1 MKLSHLIL
9 AAAGLVISAAH
20 AEPIS
25 LDTLLAGRD
34 LKSPWTP
41 LFNGKDFDGFYTHL
55 AKLGKNNDPQ
65 HIFTVDDGMVHV
77 LKDVPEGSMT
87 PFGGLI
93 TEKEFGD
100 YHLRFEFKWG
110 KKKFA
115 PRMQVPRDTGLLYHV
130 TGPDDAFGGNWAR
143 SLECQ
148 VMERSVGDFYAVGT
162 QAMLPVKPLQAGWQV
177 SLQNG
182 TDTKIGRADGVTR
195 AAHQAN
201 AEREGWNTVEVI
213 ARGDAAVHIVNGTP
227 VCYLFDARKPDPAHA
242 GQWLPLTRGRLWF
255 QAEAAEVFYR
265 NIEIRQLPPIAVASA
280 VKVASGAGVP
290 PVSPHTSSAAV
301 AKTASSS
308 RQKNGNAATF
318 RAGVAAV
325 DISPTEFPRIIAGG
339 FLEGRGDKIMSKLH
353 VRAFVL
359 DDGKMK
365 IAFAIVD
372 TCMMEQSLIDEAKAL
387 AAKQCGIPV
396 ERMMVSATHT
406 HSAPA
411 AMSCLGTRKDR
422 AYAEFLTPKIAEAI
436 VAANAALQPARIGW
450 GSFDDWE
457 HTHNRRWIRL
467 EGREIVDP
475 FGQPSARAHMHPG
488 YLSTSVVGPSGP
500 VDPQLSVISLQ
511 TLDGKPIGVLAN
523 YSQHYFGNSPVS
535 SDYYGVFCKHLAAKM
550 GQQGDGNGPFVC
562 AMSQGTS
569 GDQMW
574 MDYGAA
580 KKNLTI
586 ESYADAVA
594 DSAMKALQTVKY
606 VDHAPL
612 GMIEK
617 TLGLKYRV
625 PDEKRLAWAR
635 PIAAKI
641 VNDVPKDKPEVYAR
655 EALILHERQ
664 KTSVKLQAIRIG
676 DLSIA
681 TLPNEVYAI
690 TGLKLRAMSPFGAHF
705 NIELA
710 NGAEG
715 YIPTPDQHTLG
726 GYTTWPARTAG
737 LEPKA
742 EPAMVATLS
751 KSIAQLAEKAPRPL
765 RTEGGVF
772 SKETLSSKPVA
783 YFRCDD
789 AHTTLSNELGEPAR
803 ITGGHAFYL
812 PGAGSRLG
820 YDVESALRPSAFSS
834 PNKFNRA
841 IHLAGGHLETSS
853 LKLETH
859 ASVALWFWLGHESGA
874 SDRTGELINALG
886 VSLKAHQSAEHQVRL
901 ELGDAASENVG
912 FADDWHFAVLIRD
925 GDEVRVH
932 LDGSEKPVLTGKA
945 GKAANEVLFAKG
957 LEGRLDEITIWDRAI
972 EPALIAKLW
981 NISKVGEENAERGIS
996 RAQRRKQA
1004 QVQNSALLKQ
1014 HENWSASLRF
1024 RNTKPNNVS
1033 PVTAYLISR
1042 GPKGDHQATGDHLG
1056 IGGNY
1061 KDSEPG
1067 KLFVFNGN
1075 AASQIVRGK
1084 TIIEPGSWNDVKLE
1098 RRGSH
1103 VKVTLNGKVE
1113 IDAELPVTA
1122 PGAKELFFGKRC
1134 DDFAPLEGSFEKV
1147 EVTGLEKPAASAP
1160 APKLPTATQPLSP
1173 EESAK
1178 KWHVREGYRVEL
1190 VAAEPVVLDPVA
1202 FDWDDQGRLWVVEMA
1217 DYPLGMDGKG
1227 KAGGRVVRL
1236 EDTDHDGRYDKRSVI
1251 ADGLNFPTG
1260 ILTWREGVIVTAAP
1274 DILFISSDG
1283 TKKVLY
1289 TGFSTGNQQ
1298 LRVNGLRWGMD
1309 GWVYCAA
1316 GAHHGGYNKG
1326 TQIECKL
1333 TGEKVDLGSRDFRFK
1348 PDTGEFDP
1356 QSGPSQFGRARDDWG
1371 HWFGVQNSFPLWHY
1385 VLQDHYLRR
1394 NPHVIPPDPIHQLF
1408 PRNPPVYPASS
1419 MEKRFHSFDQAGRFT
1434 SACGIEVYRDRVL
1447 FDDGKTHAFTC
1458 EPFHNVV
1465 QHHILEDDGVT
1476 FKAVRDPAE
1485 SKLDF
1490 LASEDRWCRPVMV
1503 RTGPDGALWVAD
1515 MYRYMIEHPQ
1525 WLPQNGKDELLPH
1538 YREGDDKGR
1547 IWKVVRTSTQPSSAK
1562 AEAAFASTNGWL
1574 RDRAQMRAAWDDS
1587 EAPDSLSGL
1596 SGIQKVQAAWAMV
1609 EAGKLKPGTCL
1620 MLMGDESPRVREQAL
1635 LIAER
1640 FEWED
1645 NAGSTQIDT
1654 ALQKLAEDKD
1664 ARVRLQLASSLAKFP
1679 GDVAASV
1686 LAKLLDE
1693 AEPGSPLAGAA
1704 LSSVLPHL
1712 ERVCERTNA
1721 KPFPM
1726 LMRCALATKN
1736 DKAIAALVTRLE
1748 AQNGLAELL
1757 AVLDEK
1763 NLSLSEFA
1771 KQVTDAKAR
1780 ATVEQMA
1787 AKLQQAADS
1796 LKTAPTME
1804 SLALLATD
1812 RGHREA
1818 VKNILPELWAK
1829 TGGAGVLRLVAKLQP
1844 KGGEQFLLAGWDQRT
1859 PALRTQILETL
1870 LSNDD
1875 WALALLNRPEAK
1887 ACDAA
1892 TRARLMKH
1900 PKKNIA
1906 TLAEKVFADA
1916 TSATRAAVVEKFKPA
1931 LKLQGDAAR
1940 GKTVFASVCISCHK
1954 LDGVGLELGPDLR
1967 SVAQHDAEK
1976 LLNSILDPS
1985 AIIEPGFMAYHC
1997 TLKNGEQLYG
2007 VIATETS
2014 ASLTLKMAGN
2024 VTRSVLRSD
2033 VASLK
2038 STGISLMPEG
2048 LEAAMTP
2055 QALADL
2061 IAYLKM
2067 PR

>member
-1 MKLSHLIL
+1 MK
-9 AAAGLVISAAH
+9 H
-20 AEPIS
+20 A
-25 LDTLLAGRD
+25 LLA
-34 LKSPWTP
+34 
-41 LFNGKDFDGFYTHL
+41 LFLF
-55 AKLGKNNDPQ
+55 
-65 HIFTVDDGMVHV
+65 
-77 LKDVPEGSMT
+77 S
-87 PFGGLI
+87 GL
-93 TEKEFGD
+93 
-100 YHLRFEFKWG
+100 
-110 KKKFA
+110 
-115 PRMQVPRDTGLLYHV
+115 
-130 TGPDDAFGGNWAR
+130 
-143 SLECQ
+143 
-148 VMERSVGDFYAVGT
+148 
-162 QAMLPVKPLQAGWQV
+162 
-177 SLQNG
+177 
-182 TDTKIGRADGVTR
+182 
-195 AAHQAN
+195 
-201 AEREGWNTVEVI
+201 
-213 ARGDAAVHIVNGTP
+213 
-227 VCYLFDARKPDPAHA
+227 
-242 GQWLPLTRGRLWF
+242 
-255 QAEAAEVFYR
+255 
-265 NIEIRQLPPIAVASA
+265 
-280 VKVASGAGVP
+280 
-290 PVSPHTSSAAV
+290 
-301 AKTASSS
+301 TAS
-308 RQKNGNAATF
+308 AATF
-318 RAGVAAV
+318 RAGVATV

-339 FLEGRGDKIMSKLH
+339 FLEGRGEKLADKLF
-353 VRAFVL
+353 VRSFVL

-372 TCMMEQSLIDEAKAL
+372 TCMMEQSLIDEAKGI

-396 ERMMVSATHT
+396 DRMMVSATHT

-411 AMSCLGTRKDR
+411 AMGCLGTRKDTV
-422 AYAEFLTPKIAEAI
+422 YAKFLTPKIAESI

-467 EGREIVDP
+467 PGKEVVDP
-475 FGQPSARAHMHPG
+475 FGQPTGRANMHPG
-488 YLSTSVVGPSGP
+488 YLSKDVVGPSGP
-500 VDPQLSVISLQ
+500 VDPQLSVIALQ
-511 TLDGKPIGVLAN
+511 TLDGKPLGVLAN
-523 YSQHYFGNSPVS
+523 YSQHYFGTSPVS
-535 SDYYGVFCKHLAAKM
+535 ADYFGLFCKHLAAKL

-574 MDYGAA
+574 MDYGAE
-580 KKNLTI
+580 KKTI
-586 ESYADAVA
+586 TIDTYASEVA
-594 DSAMKALQTVKY
+594 DSAIKALQTVKY
-606 VDHAPL
+606 VDQAPL

-617 TLGLKYRV
+617 TLELNYRV

-641 VNDVPKDKPEVYAR
+641 ENDLPKNKEEVYAR

-690 TGLKLRAMSPFGAHF
+690 TGLKLRAASSFGTHF

-715 YIPTPDQHTLG
+715 YIPPMEQHKLG

-737 LEPKA
+737 LEQMA
-742 EPAMVATLS
+742 ETRIVGRLGAALHTLAD
-751 KSIAQLAEKAPRPL
+751 KSNDILNHKN
-765 RTEGGVF
+765 GVF
-772 SKETLSSKPVA
+772 AQQTLSSSPVA
-783 YFRCDD
+783 YFRCEDFIFV
-789 AHTTLSNELGEPAR
+789 LSDEIHSKEAPLISLHNKSCAM
-803 ITGGHAFYL
+803 YL
-812 PGAGSRLG
+812 PGPGSGLGYGEASALTPSSFSGSR
-820 YDVESALRPSAFSS
+820 AI
-834 PNKFNRA
+834 NRA
-841 IHLAGGHLETSS
+841 VHVAGGVIPTYWPILLNRVEEHDTPMCPPNA
-853 LKLETH
+853 TI
-859 ASVALWFWLGHESGA
+859 ALWFWLGHESGA

-886 VSLKAHQSAEHQVRL
+886 VSLKAHQFPDHTVKLEWGDKVASASAEGSDSAKA
-901 ELGDAASENVG
+901 ETTF

-925 GDEVRVH
+925 GENLRVH

-945 GKAANEVLFAKG
+945 GKAANEVLFGQG
-957 LEGRLDEITIWDRAI
+957 LEGRLDEITIWDRVI
-972 EPALIAKLW
+972 EPSLIAKLW
-981 NISKVGEENAERGIS
+981 NISKVGEENAKRAVSRTERKKRGAAVS
-996 RAQRRKQA
+996 AAQKDA
-1004 QVQNSALLKQ
+1004 VQRTAPHS
-1014 HENWSASLRF
+1014 ENWSASMRF
-1024 RNTKPNNVS
+1024 KNTKANNVS
-1033 PVTAYLISR
+1033 AVTAYLISR
-1042 GPKGDHQATGDHLG
+1042 GPKGDHQAPGDHLG

-1061 KDSEPG
+1061 KDSSPG
-1067 KLFVFNGN
+1067 RLFVFNGN
-1075 AASQIVRGK
+1075 AASQIVRG
-1084 TIIEPGSWNDVKLE
+1084 TTVIEPGTWNDVKLE
-1098 RRGSH
+1098 RLGSR

-1113 IDAELPVTA
+1113 IDTELPVTA

-1134 DDFAPLEGSFEKV
+1134 DDFAPLEGTFEKV
-1147 EVTGLEKPAASAP
+1147 EVAGLESGAAVPAASKNAGETP
-1160 APKLPTATQPLSP
+1160 APHSQPLSP

-1178 KWHVREGYRVEL
+1178 KWHVREGYRIEL

-1202 FDWDDQGRLWVVEMA
+1202 FDWDEQGRLWVIEMA
-1217 DYPLGMDGKG
+1217 DYPLGMDGHG

-1236 EDTDHDGRYDKRSVI
+1236 EDTDRDGRYDKRHVI
-1251 ADGLNFPTG
+1251 VSDLSYPTG

-1274 DILFISSDG
+1274 DIFFISPDG
-1283 TKKVLY
+1283 TKKLLY

-1333 TGEKVDLGSRDFRFK
+1333 TGEKIDLGSRDFRFK

-1356 QSGPSQFGRARDDWG
+1356 QTGPSQFGRARDDWG

-1434 SACGIEVYRDRVL
+1434 SACGIEVYRDQVL
-1447 FDDGKTHAFTC
+1447 FNDGKTHAFTC

-1485 SKLDF
+1485 SKMDF

-1503 RTGPDGALWVAD
+1503 RTGPDGALWIAD

-1525 WLPQNGKDELLPH
+1525 WLPQNGKEELLPH

-1547 IWKVVRTSTQPSSAK
+1547 IWKVVRASARSGANDSAK
-1562 AEAAFASTNGWL
+1562 AEATFASANGWL
-1574 RDRAQMRAAWDDS
+1574 RDKAQMRAFWTK
-1587 EAPDSLSGL
+1587 LSTQAIAALFDQATNGKNAAA
-1596 SGIQKVQAAWAMV
+1596 QTQAAWTLHQAGQLTPDLLKLLLLSENDEVVVQGLQIAESMPWEKNE
-1609 EAGKLKPGTCL
+1609 EALLLLVNGNRA
-1620 MLMGDESPRVREQAL
+1620 SHPRVRMQLAL
-1635 LIAER
+1635 S
-1640 FEWED
+1640 
-1645 NAGSTQIDT
+1645 AGLWSGDWAADIVGSILEEEQIDG
-1654 ALQKLAEDKD
+1654 LIF
-1664 ARVRLQLASSLAKFP
+1664 S
-1679 GDVAASV
+1679 
-1686 LAKLLDE
+1686 
-1693 AEPGSPLAGAA
+1693 AA
-1704 LSSVLPHL
+1704 LSSSLPHL
-1712 ERVCERTNA
+1712 TRVCEQFGGYEGKVDLKLVGT
-1721 KPFPM
+1721 
-1726 LMRCALATKN
+1726 LLRCALATKN
-1736 DKAIAALVTRLE
+1736 EKAIAALVTRMDAQKGLE
-1748 AQNGLAELL
+1748 ELL

-1763 NLSLSEFA
+1763 NLSLAAFA

-1780 ATVEQMA
+1780 EAVDKMA
-1787 AKLQQAADS
+1787 VRLQQAAES
-1796 LKTAPTME
+1796 IQTAPTME
-1804 SLALLATD
+1804 SLALLASD
-1812 RGHREA
+1812 REHRER
-1818 VKNILPELWAK
+1818 VKALLPELWAK
-1829 TGGAGVLRLVAKLQP
+1829 TGNAEVLRLVAKLQP
-1844 KGGEQFLLAGWDQRT
+1844 KGGVEFLLEGWDQRT
-1859 PALRTQILETL
+1859 PALRVQILETL
-1870 LSNDD
+1870 LSNDA
-1875 WALALLNRPEAK
+1875 WTLALLKRPEAK
-1887 ACDAA
+1887 SADAA

-1906 TLAEKVFADA
+1906 SLAEKVFADS

-1954 LDGVGLELGPDLR
+1954 LDGAGLELGPDLR

-1997 TLKNGEQLYG
+1997 TLKSGEQLYG

-2024 VTRSVLRSD
+2024 LTKSVLRSD

-2038 STGISLMPEG
+2038 SAGISLMPEG

-2055 QALADL
+2055 QSLADL
-2061 IAYLKM
+2061 IAYLKQ

>member
-1 MKLSHLIL
+1 MSIQPFL
-9 AAAGLVISAAH
+9 AVLCIS
-20 AEPIS
+20 P
-25 LDTLLAGRD
+25 LLAF
-34 LKSPWTP
+34 S
-41 LFNGKDFDGFYTHL
+41 
-55 AKLGKNNDPQ
+55 
-65 HIFTVDDGMVHV
+65 
-77 LKDVPEGSMT
+77 
-87 PFGGLI
+87 
-93 TEKEFGD
+93 
-100 YHLRFEFKWG
+100 
-110 KKKFA
+110 
-115 PRMQVPRDTGLLYHV
+115 
-130 TGPDDAFGGNWAR
+130 
-143 SLECQ
+143 
-148 VMERSVGDFYAVGT
+148 
-162 QAMLPVKPLQAGWQV
+162 
-177 SLQNG
+177 
-182 TDTKIGRADGVTR
+182 
-195 AAHQAN
+195 
-201 AEREGWNTVEVI
+201 
-213 ARGDAAVHIVNGTP
+213 
-227 VCYLFDARKPDPAHA
+227 
-242 GQWLPLTRGRLWF
+242 
-255 QAEAAEVFYR
+255 
-265 NIEIRQLPPIAVASA
+265 
-280 VKVASGAGVP
+280 
-290 PVSPHTSSAAV
+290 
-301 AKTASSS
+301 
-308 RQKNGNAATF
+308 ATF

-325 DISPTEFPRIIAGG
+325 DVSPKTFPRIIAGG
-339 FLEGRGDKIMSKLH
+339 FLEGRGERLADKLF
-353 VRAFVL
+353 VRSFVL

-372 TCMMEQSLIDEAKAL
+372 TCMMEQSLIDEAKGIAS
-387 AAKQCGIPV
+387 KQCGIPV
-396 ERMMVSATHT
+396 DRMMVSATHT

-411 AMSCLGTRKDR
+411 AMGCLGTRKDTE
-422 AYAEFLTPKIAEAI
+422 YAKFLTPKIAEAI

-467 EGREIVDP
+467 PGKEVVDP
-475 FGQPSARAHMHPG
+475 FGNATGRANMHPG
-488 YLSTSVVGPSGP
+488 YLSKDVVGPSGP
-500 VDPQLSVISLQ
+500 VDPQLSVIALQ
-511 TLDGKPIGVLAN
+511 TADGKPLGVLAN
-523 YSQHYFGNSPVS
+523 YSQHYFGSGPVS
-535 SDYYGVFCKHLAAKM
+535 ADYFGLFCKHLAAKM

-574 MDYGAA
+574 MDYGAE
-580 KKNLTI
+580 KKTI
-586 ESYADAVA
+586 TLDSYADAVA

-606 VDHAPL
+606 GDHAPL

-617 TLGLKYRV
+617 TLELKYRV

-641 VNDVPKDKPEVYAR
+641 ENDVPKNKEEVYAR

-690 TGLKLRAMSPFGAHF
+690 TGLKLRSMSPLSTHF

-715 YIPTPDQHTLG
+715 YIPPLEQHWLG

-737 LEPKA
+737 LEQMAESKIVKA
-742 EPAMVATLS
+742 LGGALS
-751 KSIAQLAEKAPRPL
+751 EISGMPLKPEIPSSGPYVTEVMSSNPLCYARLDDMRFTGLANVRDE
-765 RTEGGVF
+765 TEHVPG
-772 SKETLSSKPVA
+772 KTKWLSPS
-783 YFRCDD
+783 FRG
-789 AHTTLSNELGEPAR
+789 LPSRG
-803 ITGGHAFYL
+803 L
-812 PGAGSRLG
+812 PGAGSGIG
-820 YDVESALRPSAFSS
+820 YDTESALHGSAFSGAAGI
-834 PNKFNRA
+834 NRA
-841 IHLAGGHLETSS
+841 MQLVKDVDYIHCVPMSRETWERGSI
-853 LKLETH
+853 
-859 ASVALWFWLGHESGA
+859 ALWFWLGHESGA

-886 VSLKAHQSAEHQVRL
+886 VSLKAHQFPDHTVRL
-901 ELGDAASENVG
+901 EWGDKVASASAEG
-912 FADDWHFAVLIRD
+912 SDSAKAETTFFSDDWHFAVLIRD
-925 GDEVRVH
+925 GENVRVH
-932 LDGSEKPVLTGKA
+932 LDGSEKPVLIGKA
-945 GKAANEVLFAKG
+945 GEAANEVRFGQG

-972 EPALIAKLW
+972 EPSLIAKLW
-981 NISKVGEENAERGIS
+981 NISKVGEENAKRAVS
-996 RAQRRKQA
+996 RTQRQKQA
-1004 QVQNSALLKQ
+1004 QVQNSALLKA
-1014 HENWSASLRF
+1014 HENWSASMRF
-1024 RNTKPNNVS
+1024 RNTKANNIS

-1042 GPKGDHQATGDHLG
+1042 GPKGNREAPGDHLG

-1075 AASQIVRGK
+1075 AADQIVRGK

-1098 RRGSH
+1098 RLGSR

-1134 DDFAPLEGSFEKV
+1134 DDLAPLEGSFEKV
-1147 EVTGLEKPAASAP
+1147 EVAGLEKPAAPAP
-1160 APKLPTATQPLSP
+1160 APKLELASQPLSP

-1178 KWHVREGYRVEL
+1178 KWHVREGYRIEL

-1202 FDWDDQGRLWVVEMA
+1202 FDWDEKGRLWVIEMA
-1217 DYPLGMDGKG
+1217 DYPLGMDGNG

-1236 EDTDHDGRYDKRSVI
+1236 EDTDNDGRYDKRSVI
-1251 ADGLNFPTG
+1251 VSDLSYPTG

-1274 DILFISSDG
+1274 DIFFISPDG

-1333 TGEKVDLGSRDFRFK
+1333 TGQKIDLGSRDFRFK

-1434 SACGIEVYRDRVL
+1434 SACGIEVYRDAVL
-1447 FDDGKTHAFTC
+1447 FTDGKTHAFTC

-1485 SKLDF
+1485 SKMDF

-1525 WLPQNGKDELLPH
+1525 WLPQNGKEELLPH

-1547 IWKVVRTSTQPSSAK
+1547 IWKVVRKDGSAGTPDRVW
-1562 AEAAFASTNGWL
+1562 ASMFQAADKSVRAPFESANGWM
-1574 RDRAQMRAAWDDS
+1574 RDKAQMKALWSGAGPASITGAANIKAQMGW
-1587 EAPDSLSGL
+1587 ALL
-1596 SGIQKVQAAWAMV
+1596 VQ
-1609 EAGKLKPGTCL
+1609 GKLKTLECL
-1620 MLMGDESPRVREQAL
+1620 ELLGDESSHVREQAL
-1635 LIAER
+1635 QMAEK
-1640 FEWED
+1640 FEWKGDDSSPLHKALAKLVNDED
-1645 NAGSTQIDT
+1645 A
-1654 ALQKLAEDKD
+1654 K
-1664 ARVRLQLASSLAKFP
+1664 VRLQLACTLGELKFEWAGDLLAE
-1679 GDVAASV
+1679 
-1686 LAKLLDE
+1686 LLNN
-1693 AEPGSPLAGAA
+1693 AEPGSPLQGAA

-1721 KPFPM
+1721 KPFAM

-1748 AQNGLAELL
+1748 AQNWLEELL
-1757 AVLDEK
+1757 VVLDEK
-1763 NLSLSEFA
+1763 NLSLTEFA
-1771 KQVTDAKAR
+1771 KHVTDAKAR
-1780 ATVEQMA
+1780 VAVDQMA
-1787 AKLQQAADS
+1787 TKLQQAAES

-1812 RGHREA
+1812 RGHRET
-1818 VKNILPELWAK
+1818 VKGLLPELWAK
-1829 TGGAGVLRLVAKLQP
+1829 TGGAEVLRLVAKLQP
-1844 KGGEQFLLAGWDQRT
+1844 KGGEQFLLEGWDQRT
-1859 PALRTQILETL
+1859 PTLRTQILETL

-1875 WALALLNRPEAK
+1875 WALALLKRPEAK

-1906 TLAEKVFADA
+1906 KLAEKVFADA

-1931 LKLQGDAAR
+1931 LKLQGDAGR

-1967 SVAQHDAEK
+1967 SVAQHDGEK

-1997 TLKNGEQLYG
+1997 TLKSGEQLYG

-2024 VTRSVLRSD
+2024 VTKSVLRSEIT
-2033 VASLK
+2033 SLR
-2038 STGISLMPEG
+2038 STGTSLMPEG

-2055 QALADL
+2055 QSLADL
-2061 IAYLKM
+2061 IAYLKLN
-2067 PR
+2067 R

>member
-1 MKLSHLIL
+1 MVLHAMKLVLTCL
-9 AAAGLVISAAH
+9 A
-20 AEPIS
+20 
-25 LDTLLAGRD
+25 
-34 LKSPWTP
+34 
-41 LFNGKDFDGFYTHL
+41 LFT
-55 AKLGKNNDPQ
+55 
-65 HIFTVDDGMVHV
+65 T
-77 LKDVPEGSMT
+77 
-87 PFGGLI
+87 
-93 TEKEFGD
+93 
-100 YHLRFEFKWG
+100 
-110 KKKFA
+110 
-115 PRMQVPRDTGLLYHV
+115 
-130 TGPDDAFGGNWAR
+130 
-143 SLECQ
+143 
-148 VMERSVGDFYAVGT
+148 
-162 QAMLPVKPLQAGWQV
+162 
-177 SLQNG
+177 
-182 TDTKIGRADGVTR
+182 
-195 AAHQAN
+195 
-201 AEREGWNTVEVI
+201 I
-213 ARGDAAVHIVNGTP
+213 A
-227 VCYLFDARKPDPAHA
+227 
-242 GQWLPLTRGRLWF
+242 
-255 QAEAAEVFYR
+255 
-265 NIEIRQLPPIAVASA
+265 S
-280 VKVASGAGVP
+280 
-290 PVSPHTSSAAV
+290 
-301 AKTASSS
+301 
-308 RQKNGNAATF
+308 AATF
-318 RAGVAAV
+318 RAGVATV

-339 FLEGRGDKIMSKLH
+339 FLEGRGERLADKLF
-353 VRAFVL
+353 VRSFVL

-372 TCMMEQSLIDEAKAL
+372 TCMMEQALIDEAKGI

-396 ERMMVSATHT
+396 DRMMVSATHT

-411 AMSCLGTRKDR
+411 AMGCLGTRKDTV
-422 AYAEFLTPKIAEAI
+422 YAKFLTPKIAEAI

-467 EGREIVDP
+467 PGKEVVDP
-475 FGQPSARAHMHPG
+475 FGQPTGRANMHPG
-488 YLSTSVVGPSGP
+488 YLSKDVVGPSGP
-500 VDPQLSVISLQ
+500 VDPQLSVIALQ
-511 TLDGKPIGVLAN
+511 TLDGKPLGVLAN
-523 YSQHYFGNSPVS
+523 YSQHYFGTAPVS
-535 SDYYGVFCKHLAAKM
+535 ADYFGLFCKHLAAKM

-574 MDYGAA
+574 MDYGAE
-580 KKNLTI
+580 KKTI
-586 ESYADAVA
+586 TIDTYASEVA
-594 DSAMKALQTVKY
+594 DSAIKALQTVKY

-612 GMIEK
+612 GMVEK
-617 TLGLKYRV
+617 TLELKYRV

-641 VNDVPKDKPEVYAR
+641 ENDAPKTKEEVYAR

-690 TGLKLRAMSPFGAHF
+690 TGLKLRAASSFGTHF

-715 YIPTPDQHTLG
+715 YIPPLEQHTLG

-737 LEPKA
+737 LEITA
-742 EPAMVATLS
+742 EAIMVSRLSGAIGVLAGKEQDNKVTQAGEYPA
-751 KSIAQLAEKAPRPL
+751 LAL
-765 RTEGGVF
+765 N
-772 SKETLSSKPVA
+772 SKPLA
-783 YFRCDD
+783 YFRCEDSD
-789 AHTTLSNELGEPAR
+789 VLLLDEINPKDVGILHYKKQCAV
-803 ITGGHAFYL
+803 YL
-812 PGAGSRLG
+812 PGPGSGLG
-820 YDVESALRPSAFSS
+820 YGGESALRPSSFSGS
-834 PNKFNRA
+834 RAINRA
-841 IHLAGGHLETSS
+841 VHIAGGS
-853 LKLETH
+853 LPTDWRMLLKQGEAPIEKSPPPNAATI
-859 ASVALWFWLGHESGA
+859 ALWFWLGHESGA

-886 VSLKAHQSAEHQVRL
+886 VSLKAHQFPDHTVRL
-901 ELGDAASENVG
+901 EWRDKVASASAEG
-912 FADDWHFAVLIRD
+912 SDSAKAETTLFADDWHFAVLLRD
-925 GDEVRVH
+925 GENVRVH

-945 GKAANEVLFAKG
+945 GKAANEVLFGRG
-957 LEGRLDEITIWDRAI
+957 LEGRLDEITIWDRVI
-972 EPALIAKLW
+972 EPSLITKLW
-981 NISKVGEENAERGIS
+981 NISKVGEENAKRAVS
-996 RAQRRKQA
+996 RAERKKRA
-1004 QVQNSALLKQ
+1004 QVQSSALLKA
-1014 HENWSASLRF
+1014 HENWSASMRF
-1024 RNTKPNNVS
+1024 KNMKANNVS
-1033 PVTAYLISR
+1033 AVTAYLISR
-1042 GPKGDHQATGDHLG
+1042 GPKGDHQAPGDHLG

-1061 KDSEPG
+1061 KDSSPG
-1067 KLFVFNGN
+1067 RLFVFNGN
-1075 AASQIVRGK
+1075 AASQIVRG
-1084 TIIEPGSWNDVKLE
+1084 TTVIEPGTWNDVKLE
-1098 RRGSH
+1098 RLGLR

-1134 DDFAPLEGSFEKV
+1134 DDFAPLEGEFEKV
-1147 EVTGLEKPAASAP
+1147 EVAGLPAVGRVSDP
-1160 APKLPTATQPLSP
+1160 AQAVRAQNAGSQTRPTDTQPLSP

-1178 KWHVREGYRVEL
+1178 KWHVRDGYRIEL

-1202 FDWDDQGRLWVVEMA
+1202 FDWDEQGRLWVIEMA
-1217 DYPLGMDGKG
+1217 DYPLGMDGNG

-1236 EDTDHDGRYDKRSVI
+1236 EDTDHDGRYDKRHVI
-1251 ADGLNFPTG
+1251 VSDLSYPTG

-1274 DILFISSDG
+1274 DIFFISPDG

-1333 TGEKVDLGSRDFRFK
+1333 TGEKIDLGSRDFRFK

-1356 QSGPSQFGRARDDWG
+1356 QTGPSQFGRARDDWG

-1434 SACGIEVYRDRVL
+1434 SACGIEVYRDVKL
-1447 FDDGKTHAFTC
+1447 FNDGKTHAFTC

-1465 QHHILEDDGVT
+1465 QHHLLEDDGVT

-1485 SKLDF
+1485 SKMDF

-1525 WLPQNGKDELLPH
+1525 WLPQNGKEELLPH

-1547 IWKVVRTSTQPSSAK
+1547 IWRVVSDFMVK
-1562 AEAAFASTNGWL
+1562 AEKHKDDGGEIKFTKWTERRQGWSNELNGWL
-1574 RDRAQMRAAWDDS
+1574 RDKAQMLTSQGGEIANQAHGDAAIAQLTWT
-1587 EAPDSLSGL
+1587 AL
-1596 SGIQKVQAAWAMV
+1596 QK
-1609 EAGKLKPGTCL
+1609 GKLTNEMCL
-1620 MLMGDESPRVREQAL
+1620 KLLELKSPLVREQAL
-1635 LIAER
+1635 QMAEKL
-1640 FEWED
+1640 EWKADE
-1645 NAGSTQIDT
+1645 AS
-1654 ALQKLAEDKD
+1654 ALHKALTKLVKDKD
-1664 ARVRLQLASSLAKFP
+1664 AKVRLQLACTLGELKFEWAGDLLAE
-1679 GDVAASV
+1679 V
-1686 LAKLLDE
+1686 LNS
-1693 AEPGSPLAGAA
+1693 AEPGSPLQGAA

-1712 ERVCERTNA
+1712 ERVCARADA
-1721 KPFPM
+1721 KSFAM
-1726 LMRCALATKN
+1726 LLRCALATKN
-1736 DKAIAALVTRLE
+1736 EKAIAALVTRMDAQKGLE
-1748 AQNGLAELL
+1748 ELL

-1763 NLSLSEFA
+1763 NLSLAAFA

-1780 ATVEQMA
+1780 EAVEKMA
-1787 AKLQQAADS
+1787 ARLQQAADS
-1796 LKTAPTME
+1796 IQTAPTME
-1804 SLALLATD
+1804 SLALLASD
-1812 RGHREA
+1812 REHRER
-1818 VKNILPELWAK
+1818 VKALLPELWAK
-1829 TGGAGVLRLVAKLQP
+1829 TGNAEVLRLVAKLQP
-1844 KGGEQFLLAGWDQRT
+1844 QGGEQFLLEGWDQRT
-1859 PALRTQILETL
+1859 PALRVQILETL
-1870 LSNDD
+1870 LSNDA
-1875 WALALLNRPEAK
+1875 WTLALLKRPEAK
-1887 ACDAA
+1887 SADAA

-1906 TLAEKVFADA
+1906 NLAEKVFADS

-1997 TLKNGEQLYG
+1997 TLKSGEQLYG

-2024 VTRSVLRSD
+2024 ITKSVLRSD

-2055 QALADL
+2055 QSLADL
-2061 IAYLKM
+2061 IAYLKQ

>member
-1 MKLSHLIL
+1 MRLI
-9 AAAGLVISAAH
+9 II
-20 AEPIS
+20 P
-25 LDTLLAGRD
+25 
-34 LKSPWTP
+34 
-41 LFNGKDFDGFYTHL
+41 
-55 AKLGKNNDPQ
+55 
-65 HIFTVDDGMVHV
+65 
-77 LKDVPEGSMT
+77 
-87 PFGGLI
+87 
-93 TEKEFGD
+93 
-100 YHLRFEFKWG
+100 
-110 KKKFA
+110 
-115 PRMQVPRDTGLLYHV
+115 
-130 TGPDDAFGGNWAR
+130 
-143 SLECQ
+143 
-148 VMERSVGDFYAVGT
+148 
-162 QAMLPVKPLQAGWQV
+162 
-177 SLQNG
+177 
-182 TDTKIGRADGVTR
+182 TDK
-195 AAHQAN
+195 
-201 AEREGWNTVEVI
+201 
-213 ARGDAAVHIVNGTP
+213 
-227 VCYLFDARKPDPAHA
+227 
-242 GQWLPLTRGRLWF
+242 
-255 QAEAAEVFYR
+255 AEAPFTFVSALMKRLRLVLF
-265 NIEIRQLPPIAVASA
+265 LLTTAVASA
-280 VKVASGAGVP
+280 S
-290 PVSPHTSSAAV
+290 
-301 AKTASSS
+301 
-308 RQKNGNAATF
+308 TF

-325 DISPTEFPRIIAGG
+325 DISPTEFPRIIAGS
-339 FLEGRGDKIMSKLH
+339 FLEGRGNKIMSKLH
-353 VRAFVL
+353 VRSFVL

-365 IAFAIVD
+365 IALAIVD

-387 AAKQCGIPV
+387 ASKQCGIPV

-411 AMSCLGTRKDR
+411 AMSCLGTRKDTE
-422 AYAEFLTPKIAEAI
+422 YAKFLTPKIAEAI

-467 EGREIVDP
+467 PGTEVVDP

-488 YLSTSVVGPSGP
+488 YLSKDVVGPSGP
-500 VDPQLSVISLQ
+500 VDPQLSVIALQ
-511 TLDGKPIGVLAN
+511 TADGKPLGVLAN

-535 SDYYGVFCKHLAAKM
+535 SDYYGIFCKHLAAKM

-574 MDYGAA
+574 MDYGAE

-586 ESYADAVA
+586 ESYSDAVA

-617 TLGLKYRV
+617 TLELKYRV

-690 TGLKLRAMSPFGAHF
+690 TGLKLREWSPFKMHF

-715 YIPTPDQHTLG
+715 YIPPMEQHTLG

-737 LEPKA
+737 LEERAESWIQGSLLDSLFNLAGLPQVLPKHQNGA
-742 EPAMVATLS
+742 YALATLDS
-751 KSIAQLAEKAPRPL
+751 KPAHYFRMENAGGDCRMSEVDPKKCFL
-765 RTEGGVF
+765 RTQGGF
-772 SKETLSSKPVA
+772 A
-783 YFRCDD
+783 
-789 AHTTLSNELGEPAR
+789 N
-803 ITGGHAFYL
+803 YL
-812 PGAGSRLG
+812 PGPGCGLG
-820 YDVESALRPSAFSS
+820 YGDESALTGSSFSGERVI
-834 PNKFNRA
+834 NRSVQF
-841 IHLAGGHLETSS
+841 AGGHLKTLWSGGLRKRKPDGSLMPTEIPTS
-853 LKLETH
+853 
-859 ASVALWFWLGHESGA
+859 ASIALWFWLGHESGA

-886 VSLKAHQSAEHQVRL
+886 VSLKAHQFPDHTVSLEWSAQSSVRN
-901 ELGDAASENVG
+901 ERPETSAAAQGTVRTT

-925 GDEVRVH
+925 GENVRVH

-945 GKAANEVLFAKG
+945 GEAANEVRFGQG

-981 NISKVGEENAERGIS
+981 SISKVGEENAKRAVS
-996 RAQRRKQA
+996 RTKRKQGSTTA
-1004 QVQNSALLKQ
+1004 PVAPKNASGTPALL
-1014 HENWSASLRF
+1014 
-1024 RNTKPNNVS
+1024 S
-1033 PVTAYLISR
+1033 P
-1042 GPKGDHQATGDHLG
+1042 
-1056 IGGNY
+1056 
-1061 KDSEPG
+1061 
-1067 KLFVFNGN
+1067 
-1075 AASQIVRGK
+1075 
-1084 TIIEPGSWNDVKLE
+1084 
-1098 RRGSH
+1098 
-1103 VKVTLNGKVE
+1103 
-1113 IDAELPVTA
+1113 
-1122 PGAKELFFGKRC
+1122 
-1134 DDFAPLEGSFEKV
+1134 
-1147 EVTGLEKPAASAP
+1147 
-1160 APKLPTATQPLSP
+1160 PLSP
-1173 EESAK
+1173 EDSAK

-1202 FDWDDQGRLWVVEMA
+1202 FDWDEHGRLWVIEMA

-1227 KAGGRVVRL
+1227 KAGGRVVML
-1236 EDTDHDGRYDKRSVI
+1236 EDTNQDARYDKRRVI

-1274 DILFISSDG
+1274 DIFFISPDG

-1316 GAHHGGYNKG
+1316 GAHNAGYNKS
-1326 TQIECKL
+1326 TIIECRL
-1333 TGEKVDLGSRDFRFK
+1333 TGEKIDLGSRDFRFK

-1434 SACGIEVYRDRVL
+1434 SACGIEVYRDQVL
-1447 FDDGKTHAFTC
+1447 FNDGKTHAFTC

-1547 IWKVVRTSTQPSSAK
+1547 IWRVVPKEWSTGTPARICATMFQTADKSVRAPFESANGWIRDKAQMASFWTKLSTQGI
-1562 AEAAFASTNGWL
+1562 AALFDQATSGKNAA
-1574 RDRAQMRAAWDDS
+1574 AQAQATWTLHQAGQLTLDLLKLLL
-1587 EAPDSLSGL
+1587 LSGNDEVV
-1596 SGIQKVQAAWAMV
+1596 VQCLQIAETMPWEKNE
-1609 EAGKLKPGTCL
+1609 EALLLLVNSNK
-1620 MLMGDESPRVREQAL
+1620 SRHPRV
-1635 LIAER
+1635 
-1640 FEWED
+1640 WM
-1645 NAGSTQIDT
+1645 
-1654 ALQKLAEDKD
+1654 
-1664 ARVRLQLASSLAKFP
+1664 QLALSAGQWS
-1679 GDVAASV
+1679 GDWPADLVAMT
-1686 LAKLLDE
+1686 LDE
-1693 AEPGSPLAGAA
+1693 AEPGSPIWGTA
-1704 LSSVLPHL
+1704 LSSSLQHL
-1712 ERVCERTNA
+1712 TRISEQFAAHDGKT
-1721 KPFPM
+1721 KPGI
-1726 LMRCALATKN
+1726 LGTLLRCALATEN

-1763 NLSLSEFA
+1763 NLSLTDFA
-1771 KQVTDAKAR
+1771 KQVSDAKAR
-1780 ATVEQMA
+1780 AAVNQMA

-1818 VKNILPELWAK
+1818 VKGMLPELWAK
-1829 TGGAGVLRLVAKLQP
+1829 TGGAEVLRLVAKLQP
-1844 KGGEQFLLAGWDQRT
+1844 KGGEQFLLEGWDQRT

-1875 WALALLNRPEAK
+1875 WALALLKRPEAK

-1906 TLAEKVFADA
+1906 NLAEKVFADA

-2033 VASLK
+2033 VATLK

>member
-1 MKLSHLIL
+1 
-9 AAAGLVISAAH
+9 
-20 AEPIS
+20 
-25 LDTLLAGRD
+25 
-34 LKSPWTP
+34 
-41 LFNGKDFDGFYTHL
+41 
-55 AKLGKNNDPQ
+55 
-65 HIFTVDDGMVHV
+65 
-77 LKDVPEGSMT
+77 
-87 PFGGLI
+87 
-93 TEKEFGD
+93 
-100 YHLRFEFKWG
+100 
-110 KKKFA
+110 
-115 PRMQVPRDTGLLYHV
+115 
-130 TGPDDAFGGNWAR
+130 
-143 SLECQ
+143 
-148 VMERSVGDFYAVGT
+148 
-162 QAMLPVKPLQAGWQV
+162 
-177 SLQNG
+177 
-182 TDTKIGRADGVTR
+182 
-195 AAHQAN
+195 
-201 AEREGWNTVEVI
+201 
-213 ARGDAAVHIVNGTP
+213 
-227 VCYLFDARKPDPAHA
+227 
-242 GQWLPLTRGRLWF
+242 
-255 QAEAAEVFYR
+255 
-265 NIEIRQLPPIAVASA
+265 
-280 VKVASGAGVP
+280 
-290 PVSPHTSSAAV
+290 
-301 AKTASSS
+301 
-308 RQKNGNAATF
+308 
-318 RAGVAAV
+318 
-325 DISPTEFPRIIAGG
+325 
-339 FLEGRGDKIMSKLH
+339 
-353 VRAFVL
+353 
-359 DDGKMK
+359 
-365 IAFAIVD
+365 
-372 TCMMEQSLIDEAKAL
+372 
-387 AAKQCGIPV
+387 
-396 ERMMVSATHT
+396 
-406 HSAPA
+406 
-411 AMSCLGTRKDR
+411 
-422 AYAEFLTPKIAEAI
+422 
-436 VAANAALQPARIGW
+436 
-450 GSFDDWE
+450 
-457 HTHNRRWIRL
+457 
-467 EGREIVDP
+467 
-475 FGQPSARAHMHPG
+475 MHPG
-488 YLSTSVVGPSGP
+488 YLSKDVVGPSGP
-500 VDPQLSVISLQ
+500 VDPQLSVIALQ
-511 TLDGKPIGVLAN
+511 TLNGKPLGVLAN
-523 YSQHYFGNSPVS
+523 YSQHYFGSGPVS
-535 SDYYGVFCKHLAAKM
+535 ADYFGLFCKHLAAKL

-574 MDYGAA
+574 MDYGAE
-580 KKNLTI
+580 KKTI
-586 ESYADAVA
+586 TIDHYASEVA

-617 TLGLKYRV
+617 TLELNYRV
-625 PDEKRLAWAR
+625 PDKQRLAWAK

-641 VNDVPKDKPEVYAR
+641 ENDVPKSKEEVYAR

-690 TGLKLRAMSPFGAHF
+690 TGLKLRAASPFRTHF

-715 YIPTPDQHTLG
+715 YIPPMEQHGLG

-737 LEPKA
+737 LEVEA
-742 EPAMVATLS
+742 ESKMVARLS
-751 KSIAQLAEKAPRPL
+751 EATHDLDGKDQDIKAGQNAEYPNLVITSQPLA
-765 RTEGGVF
+765 
-772 SKETLSSKPVA
+772 
-783 YFRCDD
+783 YYRCDD
-789 AHTTLSNELGEPAR
+789 LESPLRDEMTPWRDVIREDKKDCAK
-803 ITGGHAFYL
+803 FL
-812 PGAGSRLG
+812 PGPGSGLG
-820 YDVESALRPSAFSS
+820 YDEESSLKSSSFSGL
-834 PNKFNRA
+834 KTINRA
-841 IHLAGGHLETSS
+841 VQIAGGHLQTDWRSIAKAMNYS
-853 LKLETH
+853 APKG
-859 ASVALWFWLGHESGA
+859 SIALWFWLGHESGA

-886 VSLKAHQSAEHQVRL
+886 VSLKVHQFPDHTVRL
-901 ELGDAASENVG
+901 EWGDKVASALAEG
-912 FADDWHFAVLIRD
+912 SDSAKAETSFFADDWHFAVLIRD
-925 GDEVRVH
+925 GENVRVH

-945 GKAANEVLFAKG
+945 GKAANEVLFGQG

-981 NISKVGEENAERGIS
+981 NISKVGEENAKRSVS
-996 RAQRRKQA
+996 RAERKKRMQA
-1004 QVQNSALLKQ
+1004 QSSTLLKA
-1014 HENWSASLRF
+1014 HENWSASMRF
-1024 RNTKPNNVS
+1024 KNTKANNVS
-1033 PVTAYLISR
+1033 AVTAYLISR
-1042 GPKGDHQATGDHLG
+1042 GPKGDHQAPGDHLG
-1056 IGGNY
+1056 IGGSY

-1084 TIIEPGSWNDVKLE
+1084 TVIEPGSWNDVKLE
-1098 RRGSH
+1098 RLGSR

-1122 PGAKELFFGKRC
+1122 PGAKDLFFGKRC
-1134 DDFAPLEGSFEKV
+1134 DEFAPLEGAFEKV
-1147 EVTGLEKPAASAP
+1147 EVAGLEKPAAAAP
-1160 APKLPTATQPLSP
+1160 APKVELASQPLSP

-1178 KWHVREGYRVEL
+1178 KWHVREGYRIEL

-1202 FDWDDQGRLWVVEMA
+1202 FDWDEQGRLWVIEMA
-1217 DYPLGMDGKG
+1217 DYPLGMDGNG

-1236 EDTDHDGRYDKRSVI
+1236 EDTDRDGRYDKRRVI
-1251 ADGLNFPTG
+1251 VSDLSYPTG

-1274 DILFISSDG
+1274 DIFFISPDG

-1333 TGEKVDLGSRDFRFK
+1333 TGEKIDLGSRDFRFK
-1348 PDTGEFDP
+1348 PDTSEFDP

-1434 SACGIEVYRDRVL
+1434 SACGIEVYRDQLL
-1447 FDDGKTHAFTC
+1447 FTDGKTHAFTC

-1485 SKLDF
+1485 SKMDF

-1525 WLPQNGKDELLPH
+1525 WLPQNGKEELLPH
-1538 YREGDDKGR
+1538 YREGDDMGR
-1547 IWKVVRTSTQPSSAK
+1547 IWRVVRKEGSAGTPARICASMFQTADKSVRTPFESANGWIRDKAQMAAFWTKLSTQGVTALFDQVISGK
-1562 AEAAFASTNGWL
+1562 TAA
-1574 RDRAQMRAAWDDS
+1574 AQA
-1587 EAPDSLSGL
+1587 
-1596 SGIQKVQAAWAMV
+1596 QAAWTLHQAGQLTPDLLKLLLLSGNDEVVVQGLQIAETMPWEKNE
-1609 EAGKLKPGTCL
+1609 EALLFLVNSSK
-1620 MLMGDESPRVREQAL
+1620 SRHPRVWMQLAL
-1635 LIAER
+1635 SAGQWNDDWPADFVAMTLDE
-1640 FEWED
+1640 
-1645 NAGSTQIDT
+1645 NLAGSPIW
-1654 ALQKLAEDKD
+1654 
-1664 ARVRLQLASSLAKFP
+1664 
-1679 GDVAASV
+1679 
-1686 LAKLLDE
+1686 
-1693 AEPGSPLAGAA
+1693 GAA
-1704 LSSVLPHL
+1704 LSSCLPHL
-1712 ERVCERTNA
+1712 THISEQFAGRSGTIS
-1721 KPFPM
+1721 PS
-1726 LMRCALATKN
+1726 LLGILLRCAWATKN

-1763 NLSLSEFA
+1763 NLSLTDFA

-1780 ATVEQMA
+1780 AAVDQMA
-1787 AKLQQAADS
+1787 AKLQQAAES

-1812 RGHREA
+1812 RGHRET
-1818 VKNILPELWAK
+1818 VKGLLPELWAK
-1829 TGGAGVLRLVAKLQP
+1829 TGGAEVLRLVAKLQP
-1844 KGGEQFLLAGWDQRT
+1844 KGGDQFLLEGWDQRT

-1875 WALALLNRPEAK
+1875 WALALLKRPEAK
-1887 ACDAA
+1887 AADAA

-1906 TLAEKVFADA
+1906 NLAEKVFADS
-1916 TSATRAAVVEKFKPA
+1916 TSATRAALVEKFKPA
-1931 LKLQGDAAR
+1931 LKLRGDAAR

-1954 LDGVGLELGPDLR
+1954 LDGMGLELGPDLR

-1997 TLKNGEQLYG
+1997 TLKSGEQLYG

-2024 VTRSVLRSD
+2024 LTKSVLRSD

-2038 STGISLMPEG
+2038 SAGISLMPEG

-2055 QALADL
+2055 QSLADL

-2067 PR
+2067 AR